1 MRISDW
7 SSDVC
12 SSDLPCSAASAIST
26 APPASAAAAPT
37 PWVSALAN
45 SSRGSWT
52 MVEVAVI
59 GTPCVARVE
68 QSIGC
73 CLRAALSCRAL
84 ALEQLDVVA
93 VALQRHGLA
102 DENVAAALGC
112 RLRLGQRYRAA
123 VGELD
128 PCLDRKS
135 TRLTSSH

>member
-1 MRISDW
+1 
-7 SSDVC
+7 
-12 SSDLPCSAASAIST
+12 
-26 APPASAAAAPT
+26 
-37 PWVSALAN
+37 
-45 SSRGSWT
+45 

-59 GTPCVARVE
+59 GTPGVARVE

-112 RLRLGQRYRAA
+112 RLRLGQRYRSA

-128 PCLDRKS
+128 PCLVVAPGHGARAGVGAGVDRKS
-135 TRLTSSH
+135 VV

>member
-1 MRISDW
+1 
-7 SSDVC
+7 
-12 SSDLPCSAASAIST
+12 
-26 APPASAAAAPT
+26 
-37 PWVSALAN
+37 
-45 SSRGSWT
+45 

-112 RLRLGQRYRAA
+112 RLRIGQRYRAA

-128 PCLDRKS
+128 QCLVRS
-135 TRLTSSH
+135 EEHTSELQSLISISYAVLRLTTQITKP

>member
-1 MRISDW
+1 
-7 SSDVC
+7 
-12 SSDLPCSAASAIST
+12 
-26 APPASAAAAPT
+26 
-37 PWVSALAN
+37 
-45 SSRGSWT
+45 

-128 PCLDRKS
+128 RSEEHTSELQSLMRISYAVFCLKKKQKQNKATPT
-135 TRLTSSH
+135 TRN

>member
-1 MRISDW
+1 
-7 SSDVC
+7 
-12 SSDLPCSAASAIST
+12 
-26 APPASAAAAPT
+26 
-37 PWVSALAN
+37 
-45 SSRGSWT
+45 

-102 DENVAAALGC
+102 DENVAAPLGC

-123 VGELD
+123 VGELE
-128 PCLDRKS
+128 PCLVVATGPGHRAGACAGVG
-135 TRLTSSH
+135 TRRAGCCGGRRGTRWRSRGPA